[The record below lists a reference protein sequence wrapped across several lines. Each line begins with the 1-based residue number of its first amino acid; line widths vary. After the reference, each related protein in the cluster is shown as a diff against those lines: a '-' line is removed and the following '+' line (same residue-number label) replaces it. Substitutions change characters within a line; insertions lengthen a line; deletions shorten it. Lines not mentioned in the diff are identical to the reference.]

1 MTSRRQSGVTLI
13 ELMVAVA
20 IVAIL
25 TAIAYPSYQRYIA
38 RTHRNA
44 ATACMSQYA
53 QFMERYYSANLRY
66 NAPTGGA
73 FTPPSLPCRLE
84 NNMNRRYTVQLQPN
98 SNSETAYIIEALP
111 TQLQT
116 STDALQCGTLSI
128 TNRGARTPTN
138 ADCWR

>member
-1 MTSRRQSGVTLI
+1 MSMTSRRQSGVTLI

-25 TAIAYPSYQRYIA
+25 TAIAYPSYQRYVA
-38 RTHRNA
+38 RTHRDA

-53 QFMERYYSANLRY
+53 QFMERYYTANLRY

-73 FTPPSLPCRLE
+73 FTAPSLPCRLE
-84 NNMNRRYTVQLQPN
+84 NNLNRRYAVQLR
-98 SNSETAYIIEALP
+98 SNTETEYVIEAVP

-116 STDALQCGTLSI
+116 STDALQCGTLTI
-128 TNRGARTPTN
+128 NNAGTRNPTI